1 LIIATANL
9 ITGYTQHSRHMK
21 NLMNKL
27 WVSLWA
33 LVSGLSINL
42 AFAIDLTPIDDS
54 QFGYEEAKHLASR
67 AGFGGTPKEIEIL
80 VELGP
85 QKAVSRFF
93 EDNSNRLKFE
103 HSGIFDEGLDPFP
116 PSRPATTNLAKR
128 EGQALGIEVKSEG
141 NRRLQPIVN
150 KFFYW
155 LRASRLETDRVAYW
169 WANRM
174 LSSPYAL
181 QEKMALFWHGHF
193 ATNEDKVRDYRKMLN
208 QIQLFQEKGLGNFR
222 TLLKDTAQDPAMLVF
237 LDAGVNTADS
247 PNENFAREIM
257 ELFTMGVGNYSE
269 KDVRE
274 AARAFTG
281 WTVKGTNFYR
291 DNMNHDTGEK
301 EFLSF
306 SGNYDGT
313 DIIEII
319 LSQDQTSEFIAAK
332 IYRYFV
338 NDSISNEG
346 IKTLGNLLSTE
357 DYHIA
362 KFLRTLFLSKDF
374 YENAGSQIKSPI
386 ELMISTYKLMGATA
400 IPGVPDFNEV
410 SQALGQRLL
419 HPPTVAGWSQGK
431 SWITPSLL
439 FERANFVLDVVFPDL
454 NFVPPDRFPVFTP
467 EVARVQQR
475 LRQGKSI
482 SQATKP
488 SGISESMSMAQSNQ
502 MADQDEDFNTRLGSM
517 RGWQMA
523 IERVRPIP
531 RNPVRLNLTAE
542 VMSAAC
548 ETTADV
554 VDYLNKKYFI
564 YPLPQQ
570 IVAEFAKRLRRELGT
585 DNVVEAETYLE
596 EPLRQLLHAMLSRPE
611 FQLG

>member
-1 LIIATANL
+1 
-9 ITGYTQHSRHMK
+9 
-21 NLMNKL
+21 MNKIWLTL
-27 WVSLWA
+27 WT
-33 LVSGLSINL
+33 LVGCQSINT
-42 AFAIDLTPIDDS
+42 AFAIDLTPIDGS
-54 QFGYEEAKHLASR
+54 NFGYEEAKHLASR
-67 AGFGGTPKEIEIL
+67 AGFGGTPEEIEIL
-80 VELGP
+80 LQLGP
-85 QKAVSRFF
+85 EKAVSRFF
-93 EDNSNRLKFE
+93 EESKNGLKFE

-128 EGQALGIEVKSEG
+128 EGQALGINVKSGG

-181 QEKMALFWHGHF
+181 REKIALFWHGHF

-208 QIQLFQEKGLGNFR
+208 QIQLFREKGLGSFR
-222 TLLKDTAQDPAMLVF
+222 ELLKDTAQDPAMLVF

-281 WTVKGTNFYR
+281 WTVRGTHYYR
-291 DNMNHDTGEK
+291 DETNHDAGAK

-319 LSQDQTSEFIAAK
+319 LSQEQTSEFVAAK

-338 NDSISNEG
+338 NDSISKEG
-346 IKTLGNLLSTE
+346 IKKLGNLLSTE
-357 DYHIA
+357 DYHID

-374 YENAGSQIKSPI
+374 YENAGSHIKSPI

-400 IPGVPDFNEV
+400 VPGVPDFNEV

-419 HPPTVAGWSQGK
+419 HPPTVAGWSEGK

-475 LRQGKSI
+475 LRQGQSV

-488 SGISESMSMAQSNQ
+488 SGINGAMNMAQSNQ

-523 IERVRPIP
+523 IERVKPIP
-531 RNPVRLNLTAE
+531 RNPVRLDLTTE
-542 VMSAAC
+542 VMNAAC
-548 ETTADV
+548 KTPVDV
-554 VDYLNKKYFI
+554 VNYLNKKYFI
-564 YPLPQQ
+564 HPLPPQ
-570 IVAEFAKRLRRELGT
+570 IVLEFARRLRRELGS
-585 DNVVEAETYLE
+585 DNVVKAKTYLE

-611 FQLG
+611 YQLG